1 MGRFSNRGYLC
12 VQETVYF
19 LNNIPKI
26 IKGMDEMAKKF
37 GKHQIFF
44 DFFDFYN
51 KSSAGRLPP
60 PNLVNQKIVW
70 AAMCDSIG
78 LPNSLIPTF

>member
-1 MGRFSNRGYLC
+1 
-12 VQETVYF
+12 
-19 LNNIPKI
+19 
-26 IKGMDEMAKKF
+26 MDEMAKKF

-44 DFFDFYN
+44 DFFYFYN

-78 LPNSLIPTF
+78 LPNSLIYTHFLKIGPKLTDLWIFFQKIRNP